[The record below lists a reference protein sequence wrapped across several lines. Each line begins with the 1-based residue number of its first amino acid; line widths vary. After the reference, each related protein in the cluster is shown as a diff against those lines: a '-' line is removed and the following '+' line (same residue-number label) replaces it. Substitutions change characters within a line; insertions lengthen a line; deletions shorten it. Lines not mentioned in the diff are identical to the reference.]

1 MECHKKISPGA
12 ESNKCVDSVIRSY
25 SRAEVSLAVTLPWL
39 RHSLLPQLLRLLLH
53 TVQSPASA
61 MTSVWV
67 DECARVTALISATR
81 GGCISNGMRLSSE
94 CTRLDHIVSK
104 LRSPTEHEQWEAT
117 IIAAQEL
124 LKQREQQ
131 QREQQ
136 QRERQKREPDWSSW
150 RHDLRE
156 FVAESLS
163 PAPQPVDQHDWEG
176 SVVRWA
182 RSVLDVQA
190 EVDKLSILAQ
200 LAALEEPEHTSAEQ
214 REEEQTEQM
223 VAKQSERVGQLLV
236 LLEAQTQLNP
246 AAAANAGSEAL
257 FV

>member
-1 MECHKKISPGA
+1 MSVPPEKQLFRKNGPRPRAGA
-12 ESNKCVDSVIRSY
+12 PLPST
-25 SRAEVSLAVTLPWL
+25 ASLAAATAATHCPK
-39 RHSLLPQLLRLLLH
+39 P
-53 TVQSPASA
+53 PSA
-61 MTSVWV
+61 MTSAWV
-67 DECARVTALISATR
+67 DECAHVTALISGVR
-81 GGCISNGMRLSSE
+81 GGCCISDGVRLSAE
-94 CTRLDHIVSK
+94 CTRLDDLVSK

-124 LKQREQQ
+124 LQ

-136 QRERQKREPDWSSW
+136 QQEQQGREQQGREQHRAQLEPSW
-150 RHDLRE
+150 RRNMRE
-156 FVAESLS
+156 FVAESVS

-190 EVDKLSILAQ
+190 EVDKLLILTQ
-200 LAALEEPEHTSAEQ
+200 LAALEQPEHTMTAEQ

-223 VAKQSERVGQLLV
+223 VAKQSERVGQLLA

>member
-1 MECHKKISPGA
+1 
-12 ESNKCVDSVIRSY
+12 
-25 SRAEVSLAVTLPWL
+25 
-39 RHSLLPQLLRLLLH
+39 
-53 TVQSPASA
+53 
-61 MTSVWV
+61 MTSAWV
-67 DECARVTALISATR
+67 DECAHVTALISGVR
-81 GGCISNGMRLSSE
+81 GGCHLSDGMRLSSE
-94 CTRLDHIVSK
+94 CTRLDDLVSK

-124 LKQREQQ
+124 LQ

-136 QRERQKREPDWSSW
+136 QQQQQGREQQGREQHRTQLEPSW
-150 RHDLRE
+150 RYDMRE
-156 FVAESLS
+156 FVAGSVS

-190 EVDKLSILAQ
+190 EGDKLLILTQ
-200 LAALEEPEHTSAEQ
+200 LAALEQPEHTVTAEQ

-223 VAKQSERVGQLLV
+223 VAKQSERVGQLLA